1 MDGYPAPPPLRKQ
14 EQTRVP
20 DPREWRILL
29 RPLFFA
35 FLVQRKRSID
45 NAFGGA
51 ASVEEIVRR
60 LEERAANGSG
70 DGSEQEW
77 ARATLDNLSK
87 ASPTALKV
95 WYCSSVRFWSLE
107 ILGRGEG

>member
-1 MDGYPAPPPLRKQ
+1 M
-14 EQTRVP
+14 
-20 DPREWRILL
+20 
-29 RPLFFA
+29 
-35 FLVQRKRSID
+35 QRKRSID

-51 ASVEEIVRR
+51 ASVDEIVRR

-77 ARATLDNLSK
+77 ARETLDLLSK

-95 WYCSSVRFWSLE
+95 WHCYSVWN
-107 ILGRGEG
+107 GGGEDVVICYLS